1 MTRDLWNRFMIGL
14 MGATIVVCA
23 HKIVTLPDAAQ
34 DPRYWIGIGL
44 GALVIVLKVREI
56 KQSQEGVKRRQ

>member
-14 MGATIVVCA
+14 MGATIIICVQ
-23 HKIVTLPDAAQ
+23 KIVTLPEGAQ

-44 GALVIVLKVREI
+44 GALVIMLKIKEI
-56 KQSQEGVKRRQ
+56 KHAQEKVKNQQ